1 MISKKQIL
9 INKIT
14 YRSKYR
20 GTKEMDIF
28 LSSFVN
34 SIINT
39 LTLHD
44 LEVLDSI
51 VNLNDEDI
59 LKISIDKK
67 VQEKYKNNKIVELIR
82 NFKHKK

>member
-44 LEVLDSI
+44 LKVLDSI